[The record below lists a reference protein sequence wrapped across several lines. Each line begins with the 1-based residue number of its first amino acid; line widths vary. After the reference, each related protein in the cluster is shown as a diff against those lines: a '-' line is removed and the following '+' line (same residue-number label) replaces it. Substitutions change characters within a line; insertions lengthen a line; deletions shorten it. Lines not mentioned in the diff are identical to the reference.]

1 MFSLISVCL
10 SALILLVYVVVFVS
24 FHGLPESVSD
34 SYYCI
39 KHKWMF
45 SLIVAVCGALLLIPW
60 LTLNDDFQCFA
71 FLSVA
76 SLMFIAASPA
86 FKEGLT
92 RSVHIGAAIILGVSA
107 FAWLILTSGVPY
119 IAITAILAGLLF
131 DRRRFVFWLEVGLLY
146 NLYTSLILILSS
158 C

>member
-1 MFSLISVCL
+1 M
-10 SALILLVYVVVFVS
+10 
-24 FHGLPESVSD
+24 
-34 SYYCI
+34 
-39 KHKWMF
+39 
-45 SLIVAVCGALLLIPW
+45 
-60 LTLNDDFQCFA
+60 
-71 FLSVA
+71 
-76 SLMFIAASPA
+76 AAAPA
-86 FKEGLT
+86 FREELT
-92 RSVHIGAAIILGVSA
+92 NMVHSGAAIILGVSA

>member
-1 MFSLISVCL
+1 MTGLILVCL
-10 SALILLVYVVVFVS
+10 SALLLSVYITSFVLC
-24 FHGLPESVSD
+24 HGLPESVSD
-34 SYYCI
+34 SYYQI

-45 SLIVAVCGALLLIPW
+45 SVIVAVCGALILGPW
-60 LTLNDDFQCFA
+60 LNLEENVQCFA

-92 RSVHIGAAIILGVSA
+92 RSVHIWASVVMFAGAILWEALCGGVWLPLVLGIILALSM
-107 FAWLILTSGVPY
+107 
-119 IAITAILAGLLF
+119 
-131 DRRRFVFWLEVGLLY
+131 RRNAVFWLEIGLFSEVY
-146 NLYTSLILILSS
+146 STLIVRL